1 MKKRF
6 IFLILSCLLFIGCD
20 KDKKETVTIE
30 YGSGVDNNG
39 NPFTTVRI
47 GNQWWMAENLHSTLY
62 QNGDT
67 LEYISK
73 EDAAT
78 QWNLIPSGAFTFH
91 NDSLFGNLYNFR
103 SIQDARKIAPKG
115 WRVPTDADWI
125 ELEKHIGM
133 STEAANAFGWRGE
146 KEANLL
152 TAKYSKGWPEF
163 SPLYGED
170 SFGFNAVPG
179 GCITLLNAINNAGNA
194 AFWWTA
200 TEDND
205 DAYYRYIDAQQ
216 TRILRSKTSQLYGM
230 SIRCIKE

>member
-6 IFLILSCLLFIGCD
+6 IFLILSGLLFIGCD

-125 ELEKHIGM
+125 ELEKHIGKLPP
-133 STEAANAFGWRGE
+133 SKEIQEELFQLQKNIVLFHEHTWGSWCSISDPEIFFTTEQWRI
-146 KEANLL
+146 KKSFVDSALVQYQRL
-152 TAKYSKGWPEF
+152 ASKVKF
-163 SPLYGED
+163 K
-170 SFGFNAVPG
+170 
-179 GCITLLNAINNAGNA
+179 
-194 AFWWTA
+194 FW
-200 TEDND
+200 
-205 DAYYRYIDAQQ
+205 
-216 TRILRSKTSQLYGM
+216 L
-230 SIRCIKE
+230 